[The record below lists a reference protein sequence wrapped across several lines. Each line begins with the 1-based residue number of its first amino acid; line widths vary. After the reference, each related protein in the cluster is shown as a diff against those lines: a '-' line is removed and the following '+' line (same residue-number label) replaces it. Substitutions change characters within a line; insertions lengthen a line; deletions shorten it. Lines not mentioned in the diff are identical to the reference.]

1 LAELEAPPTIGEH
14 THEVLAEPMRTPA
27 VPIGTHRPLLFRAM
41 TVWDLDGRVALVTG
55 AQQGIGRATAEAM
68 ARAGASLVVNYL
80 DDAAAAGAMVTAM
93 QASGRQA
100 VAVRGDVRNRDD
112 CEALLDAGEALGGV
126 DILLNNAGIFP
137 RVDFLDLTDDD
148 WNLVQDV
155 NVMGGFRCLQL
166 MARRLVENG
175 RAGAAVNLASVAFFR
190 SSRLGVHYAASK
202 GAVIGMTRAAAS
214 ELAPHGIRV
223 NAIAPGIVDT
233 AQPRDG
239 MTEDEIAEA
248 SSRVPLGAMAQPAE
262 IADVAVFLCS
272 DAARH
277 ITGQTVQVNGGSNFS

>member
-1 LAELEAPPTIGEH
+1 
-14 THEVLAEPMRTPA
+14 MS
-27 VPIGTHRPLLFRAM
+27 GT
-41 TVWDLDGRVALVTG
+41 DLHGRVALVTG
-55 AQQGIGRATAEAM
+55 APQGIGRATALAL
-68 ARAGASLVVNYL
+68 ARAGADVVVNYL
-80 DDAAAAGAMVTAM
+80 DDAAAAEAMVREM
-93 QASGRQA
+93 EGSGSRA
-100 VAVRGDVRNRDD
+100 VAVRGDVRRRDD
-112 CEALLDAGEALGGV
+112 CEAMFGAGEAFGGV
-126 DILLNNAGIFP
+126 DVLVNNAGIFP

-155 NVMGGFRCLQL
+155 NVMGGFRCLQS
-166 MARRLVENG
+166 MARRLVEAG
-175 RAGAAVNLASVAFFR
+175 RPGAAVNLASVAFFR
-190 SSRLGVHYAASK
+190 NSRRGVHYAASK

-239 MTEDEIAEA
+239 MTEEEIAEA

-277 ITGQTVQVNGGSNFS
+277 VTGQTVQVNGGSNFS